1 MKRSILFALALLI
14 AALPAAAQP
23 QAAAVKLDG
32 EWAVTLTLPLGDTWF
47 NMFIVQKGSELTG
60 YLINEVGQFDLKGT
74 VTRDQVKFSWTFPD
88 GGRLLDITFNGKVE
102 RNSLSGYARVGEVG
116 QGTMTAQRK

>member
-1 MKRSILFALALLI
+1 MKRSIFFTVALLV
-14 AALPAAAQP
+14 AVLPLAGQQQSAP
-23 QAAAVKLDG
+23 VKLDG

-47 NMFIVQKGSELTG
+47 NMFIVQKGNDLTG

-74 VTRDQVKFSWTFPD
+74 VDRDQVKFTWTFPD

-102 RNSLSGYARVGEVG
+102 RNTMSGYAKVGEVG